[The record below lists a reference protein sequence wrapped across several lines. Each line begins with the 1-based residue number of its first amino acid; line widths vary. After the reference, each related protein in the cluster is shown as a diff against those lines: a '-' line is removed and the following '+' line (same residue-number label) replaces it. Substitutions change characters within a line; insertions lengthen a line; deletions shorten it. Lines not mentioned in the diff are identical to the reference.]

1 MNSLTQYLI
10 KDLLPESFTPETI
23 GVLGGGFKPP
33 TRGHFN
39 LIKRII
45 KENPDLEELI
55 VYVGGGVRNDLTQED
70 SLNIWEIY
78 RKYLSP
84 IVKFEPSKAPIGDIY
99 RLSKNNPASKILF
112 FLGAREGKEDDLEDI
127 KYRTKAIGDKYPNL
141 EAKTIITP
149 YGGMSG
155 TNARKSISQ
164 GIEEFS
170 KFLPEELS
178 PDEIKQVYD
187 IVASNIKEEI
197 SPDVLDSFELKDHL
211 VEEIWEGDKLKTE
224 VREKLLQIAQ
234 DFFESLGLP
243 NYVTIEDITL
253 TGSLANYNWSKFSD
267 VDLHIRL
274 DFSKI
279 DGDIEFLKKYFLAM
293 KSIWNNKHNIDM
305 FGFPV
310 EVYVEDI
317 NENHTASGLYSILND
332 EWINVPSKTD
342 LSIDEE
348 GINLKTEDYFYQLSK
363 LEELFNKGKYH
374 RVVDN
379 IEEIKEKL
387 RNMRSAGL
395 EQGGEYS
402 IENLTFK
409 VLRRSGYIETLN
421 DLKTLS
427 YDRMMSLEE
436 IQTPAK
442 EEDVDPKELKMGID
456 VEMEHTKDKKKSKI
470 IALQH
475 LAEDPK
481 YYTKLKSLNLQE
493 NLNYSEHIDYKEKI
507 KDITK
512 FYLKKYPQIKELPK
526 VIFKNKDEE
535 NAKDFLGKT
544 AYYDPNTKTIVL
556 YTEGRHPKDLVRS
569 YSHEF
574 IHFIQDIEGRLGDIQ
589 TTNTLEDDELQ
600 TIEQEAYLKGN
611 INFRNW
617 TDSLQENLK
626 EGKQVGTLYHYTDFD
641 HPVKYLNLRNK
652 ELSQE
657 ELSKFLS
664 LFNIEN
670 TTIESKNKDPF
681 GLNQYARELA
691 QGLEEAIVDSKL
703 YPFKV
708 TDRTYDEEDNSLITT
723 EYKFTTPNNTYR
735 VEFYSGEYNPESKT
749 FDLSFGVDKGELNT
763 IDTFQMTGEGN
774 ARKIFKTILDIVED
788 FINKEDVEKI
798 VVDGTDEKRKRIYK
812 ILFSSSPSKISD
824 KIELKEAIV
833 GDKIECD
840 NCGWSWDIEDGGDDL
855 YTCHKCWH
863 DNTPKQLN
871 EGRYDTLTNKLSS
884 IAFETFKDPFGLNQ
898 YVRELAQSIDE
909 QVLREGKYTK
919 LITQLTN
926 FIFTNWKKQ
935 VEKGT
940 SLALIKTKV
949 TPKKYATSLTF
960 DLEASLYLSDKQEF
974 LADGEA
980 YPYGDTEEGLK
991 VGLDFIVPEDSFP
1004 QIWEKISYNIS
1015 DILRHEIEHMTQ
1027 VGVHAI
1033 PSKED
1038 EIEDD
1043 DLIRNLIDIGALKQ
1057 VRYYTLPSE
1066 IDPMLQGIYTAAKK
1080 SKTPFKQAVDSYLD
1094 LIPKATKKD
1103 KNYIRKVWSDR
1114 IPALSLPSI
1123 D

>member
-1 MNSLTQYLI
+1 MNSLTKYLI
-10 KDLLPESFTPETI
+10 KDLLPESFDPKII

-33 TRGHFN
+33 TRGHFR
-39 LIKRII
+39 LIKKII
-45 KENPDLEELI
+45 KENPNLEEFI
-55 VYVGGGVRNDLTQED
+55 VYVGGAVRNDLTQED
-70 SLNIWEIY
+70 SLKIWDIY
-78 RKYLSP
+78 KKYLSP
-84 IVKFEPSKAPIGDIY
+84 IVRFESSKAPIGDIY
-99 RLSKNNPASKILF
+99 RLSKNNPDSKILF
-112 FLGAREGKEDDLEDI
+112 FLGAREGKEDDLKDI
-127 KYRTKAIGDKYPNL
+127 KHRIKGIGEKYPNI
-141 EAKTIITP
+141 ESRIIITP
-149 YGGMSG
+149 YEGISG
-155 TNARKSISQ
+155 TNARKAIPQ

-187 IVASNIKEEI
+187 IVASNVKEEI
-197 SPDVLDSFELKDHL
+197 APDVLDSFELKDHL
-211 VEEIWEGDKLKTE
+211 VEEIWENNKLRTE

-243 NYVTIEDITL
+243 NHINIEDITL

-293 KSIWNNKHNIDM
+293 KSIWNGKHDIDM

-317 NENHTASGLYSILND
+317 NETHTASGLYSILKD
-332 EWINVPSKTD
+332 EWINIPSKTD
-342 LSIDEE
+342 LKIDEE
-348 GINLKTEDYFYQLSK
+348 GIKLKTDDYFYQLSK
-363 LEELFNKGKYH
+363 LEGLFHKGKYH
-374 RVVDN
+374 KVVDT

-387 RNMRSAGL
+387 RNMRAAGL
-395 EQGGEYS
+395 ETGGEYS

-409 VLRRSGYIETLN
+409 VLRRSGFIETLN
-421 DLKTLS
+421 TLKTLS
-427 YDRMMSLEE
+427 YDKMMSLEE

-442 EEDVDPKELKMGID
+442 EKDVDPKELKMGVE
-456 VEMEHTKDKKKSKI
+456 VEMEHTNDEKKSKM

-475 LAEDPK
+475 LAEDPE

-493 NLNYSEHIDYKEKI
+493 NTNYSEHIDYKERI

-512 FYLKKYPQIKELPK
+512 FYLKKHPQIKELPK
-526 VIFKNKDEE
+526 VIFKNNDKE

-544 AYYDPNTKTIVL
+544 AYYDPNTRTIVL

-569 YSHEF
+569 FSHEM
-574 IHFIQDIEGRLGDIQ
+574 IHFIQDVEGRLGDIQ

-600 TIEQEAYLKGN
+600 NIEQEAYLKGN

-617 TDSLQENLK
+617 TDSLNE
-626 EGKQVGTLYHYTDFD
+626 
-641 HPVKYLNLRNK
+641 
-652 ELSQE
+652 
-657 ELSKFLS
+657 
-664 LFNIEN
+664 
-670 TTIESKNKDPF
+670 KNKDPF

-691 QGLEEAIVDSKL
+691 Q
-703 YPFKV
+703 
-708 TDRTYDEEDNSLITT
+708 
-723 EYKFTTPNNTYR
+723 
-735 VEFYSGEYNPESKT
+735 
-749 FDLSFGVDKGELNT
+749 
-763 IDTFQMTGEGN
+763 
-774 ARKIFKTILDIVED
+774 
-788 FINKEDVEKI
+788 
-798 VVDGTDEKRKRIYK
+798 
-812 ILFSSSPSKISD
+812 
-824 KIELKEAIV
+824 
-833 GDKIECD
+833 
-840 NCGWSWDIEDGGDDL
+840 
-855 YTCHKCWH
+855 
-863 DNTPKQLN
+863 
-871 EGRYDTLTNKLSS
+871 
-884 IAFETFKDPFGLNQ
+884 
-898 YVRELAQSIDE
+898 SIDE
-909 QVLREGKYTK
+909 QILQEGKYTK

-926 FIFTNWKKQ
+926 FIFTSWKKQ

-940 SLALIKTKV
+940 SLALVKTKV
-949 TPKKYATSLTF
+949 TPKKYSTDLTF
-960 DLEASLYLSDKQEF
+960 DLEASLYPSDKQEF
-974 LADGEA
+974 LADGES

-1043 DLIRNLIDIGALKQ
+1043 DLMRNLIDIGALKQ

-1080 SKTPFKQAVDSYLD
+1080 SKTPFKQAVDSYLE

-1103 KNYIRKVWSDR
+1103 KNYIKNVWSQR

>member
-1 MNSLTQYLI
+1 M
-10 KDLLPESFTPETI
+10 
-23 GVLGGGFKPP
+23 
-33 TRGHFN
+33 
-39 LIKRII
+39 
-45 KENPDLEELI
+45 
-55 VYVGGGVRNDLTQED
+55 
-70 SLNIWEIY
+70 
-78 RKYLSP
+78 
-84 IVKFEPSKAPIGDIY
+84 
-99 RLSKNNPASKILF
+99 
-112 FLGAREGKEDDLEDI
+112 
-127 KYRTKAIGDKYPNL
+127 
-141 EAKTIITP
+141 
-149 YGGMSG
+149 
-155 TNARKSISQ
+155 
-164 GIEEFS
+164 
-170 KFLPEELS
+170 
-178 PDEIKQVYD
+178 
-187 IVASNIKEEI
+187 
-197 SPDVLDSFELKDHL
+197 
-211 VEEIWEGDKLKTE
+211 EEIWENNKLRTE

-243 NYVTIEDITL
+243 NHVDIEDITL

-293 KSIWNNKHNIDM
+293 KSIWNSKHGIDM

-332 EWINVPSKTD
+332 EWINIPSKTD
-342 LSIDEE
+342 LKVDEE
-348 GINLKTEDYFYQLSK
+348 GIKLKTDDYFYQLSK
-363 LEELFNKGKYH
+363 LEGLFHKGKYH
-374 RVVDN
+374 KVVDN

-387 RNMRSAGL
+387 RNMRAAGL
-395 EQGGEYS
+395 ETGGEYS

-409 VLRRSGYIETLN
+409 VLRRSGFIETLN
-421 DLKTLS
+421 TLKTLS
-427 YDRMMSLEE
+427 YDKMMSLEE

-442 EEDVDPKELKMGID
+442 EKDVDPKELKMGVE
-456 VEMEHTKDKKKSKI
+456 VEMEHTNDEKKSKM

-475 LAEDPK
+475 LAEDPE

-493 NLNYSEHIDYKEKI
+493 NTNYSEHIDYRERI

-512 FYLKKYPQIKELPK
+512 FYLKKHPQIKELPK
-526 VIFKNKDEE
+526 VIFKNNDKE

-544 AYYDPNTKTIVL
+544 AYYDPNTRTIVL

-569 YSHEF
+569 FSHEM
-574 IHFIQDIEGRLGDIQ
+574 IHFIQDVEGRLGDIQ

-600 TIEQEAYLKGN
+600 NIEQEAYLKGN

-617 TDSLQENLK
+617 TDSLNE
-626 EGKQVGTLYHYTDFD
+626 
-641 HPVKYLNLRNK
+641 
-652 ELSQE
+652 
-657 ELSKFLS
+657 
-664 LFNIEN
+664 
-670 TTIESKNKDPF
+670 KNKDPF

-691 QGLEEAIVDSKL
+691 Q
-703 YPFKV
+703 
-708 TDRTYDEEDNSLITT
+708 
-723 EYKFTTPNNTYR
+723 
-735 VEFYSGEYNPESKT
+735 
-749 FDLSFGVDKGELNT
+749 
-763 IDTFQMTGEGN
+763 
-774 ARKIFKTILDIVED
+774 
-788 FINKEDVEKI
+788 
-798 VVDGTDEKRKRIYK
+798 
-812 ILFSSSPSKISD
+812 
-824 KIELKEAIV
+824 
-833 GDKIECD
+833 
-840 NCGWSWDIEDGGDDL
+840 
-855 YTCHKCWH
+855 
-863 DNTPKQLN
+863 
-871 EGRYDTLTNKLSS
+871 
-884 IAFETFKDPFGLNQ
+884 
-898 YVRELAQSIDE
+898 SIDE
-909 QVLREGKYTK
+909 QILQEGKYTK

-926 FIFTNWKKQ
+926 FIFTSWKKQ

-940 SLALIKTKV
+940 SLALVKTKV
-949 TPKKYATSLTF
+949 TPKKYATDLTF
-960 DLEASLYLSDKQEF
+960 DLEASLYPSDKQEF
-974 LADGEA
+974 LADGES

-1043 DLIRNLIDIGALKQ
+1043 DLMRNLIDIGALKQ

-1080 SKTPFKQAVDSYLD
+1080 SKTPFKQAVDSYLE

-1103 KNYIRKVWSDR
+1103 KNYIKNVWSQR